1 MWYWPVQVVRWC
13 CGRHVRQRLACNYR
27 EQSGQRNCLY
37 FSNICVFATCSYSKT
52 LCTCWAQPNK
62 NKGKCWSLHFFCLEL
77 RRHVAQ
83 WGGDYFT
90 VLNSLKCSWE
100 KKSVNKYLKN
110 GFHFRLPLSVV
121 LPIKCEHFNMY
132 AFTLPLAQ
140 MSENGNVSMNIWV
153 NNQFAGI
160 QSLAQL

>member
-1 MWYWPVQVVRWC
+1 MGWGLLYC
-13 CGRHVRQRLACNYR
+13 S
-27 EQSGQRNCLY
+27 EQ
-37 FSNICVFATCSYSKT
+37 
-52 LCTCWAQPNK
+52 
-62 NKGKCWSLHFFCLEL
+62 
-77 RRHVAQ
+77 
-83 WGGDYFT
+83 
-90 VLNSLKCSWE
+90 LKKSSWE
-100 KKSVNKYLKN
+100 KKSVSKYLKN

-160 QSLAQL
+160 QSLAQLQHLFLFLFFLLVCGILFVPQIKLCVCVGVHVYCTHQDVLRFPLHLLCYGIVYIEHD